1 MGANVRLQ
9 EDGKLFNPAT
19 GYMAGSSA
27 TILACAN
34 HLARLGLAGLNELG
48 QMCFYNP
55 LRLIGISPKQIRAPE
70 EDCFRRQRTPRLP
83 GVNSIGPSACVQVR
97 LQTEFRSLNMRTLI
111 LQFVCAAS
119 LILSISNRGYSQSD
133 LKLWYTEPAKEWT
146 QALPIGN
153 GRLGAMVFGG
163 TAEARY
169 QLNEDSLW
177 CGKPHD
183 YAHDGAA
190 EYLPQ
195 IRQLLFEGK
204 QKEAEQLA
212 MEHFMSV
219 PLGQMP
225 YQPFGDLKLT
235 FPGHDK
241 VEGYRRELDL
251 DTAIATTT
259 YRVNGVDLHAT
270 GLRQFSGP
278 GDRHQTGVR
287 SAGASSFTADAD
299 QPQPGRADASRRRR
313 HAGNPRP
320 GAGLQ
325 GEERLRVPASW
336 PSKAAAA

>member
-1 MGANVRLQ
+1 MSN
-9 EDGKLFNPAT
+9 
-19 GYMAGSSA
+19 
-27 TILACAN
+27 
-34 HLARLGLAGLNELG
+34 
-48 QMCFYNP
+48 
-55 LRLIGISPKQIRAPE
+55 
-70 EDCFRRQRTPRLP
+70 
-83 GVNSIGPSACVQVR
+83 
-97 LQTEFRSLNMRTLI
+97 LI
-111 LQFVCAAS
+111 LQIMCVACLTAG
-119 LILSISNRGYSQSD
+119 NSQAD
-133 LKLWYTEPAKEWT
+133 LKLWYDSPAKEWT

-163 TAEARY
+163 TAEDRY

-235 FPGHDK
+235 FPGHEK
-241 VEGYRRELDL
+241 AESYRRELDL

-259 YRVNGVDLHAT
+259 YRVNGGNLHPP
-270 GLRQFSGP
+270 GVRQLAGP
-278 GDRHQTGVR
+278 GDR
-287 SAGASSFTADAD
+287 
-299 QPQPGRADASRRRR
+299 RADRMRPTRQASASPRR
-313 HAGNPRP
+313 
-320 GAGLQ
+320 
-325 GEERLRVPASW
+325 
-336 PSKAAAA
+336 